1 MVAHVSN
8 STNEEMKTG
17 GSLGVTGQPG
27 SQTWQMIANERTGLK
42 KQVRAQVIIAQ

>member
-8 STNEEMKTG
+8 STNGEMKTG

-27 SQTWQMIANERTGLK
+27 YQTWQITGQWK
-42 KQVRAQVIIAQ
+42 N